1 MATTYKVLG
10 QAVAIAGT
18 PVNLYTVPS
27 STEAI
32 ISSIVIANRGAVSA
46 LFRVA
51 IRPNAETLA
60 NKHYVAYDVTIDKN
74 DSTVLSFGLTLDAAD
89 VVTVQADNTSVSFSA
104 FGTEIA

>member
-1 MATTYKVLG
+1 
-10 QAVAIAGT
+10 
-18 PVNLYTVPS
+18 VPS

-89 VVTVQADNTSVSFSA
+89 VVTVQADSTSVSFSA

>member
-18 PVNLYTVPS
+18 PVTLYTVPS

-89 VVTVQADNTSVSFSA
+89 VVTVQADSTNVSFSA